1 MAKSTNQI
9 PMPESFGRLYIASK
23 AHLGGIKLTNKM
35 SRYIFGQRQDKIN
48 IFDLEQ
54 TWEKMILAARA
65 CAAVKRT
72 ESIVAISGKT
82 FGRKPVLKFAE
93 AISCKP
99 YTGRFIPG
107 SFTNTNIKGS
117 VEPRLIVVS
126 DPIADKQAIMESS
139 KVNCPVIAF
148 CNTDADLSFIDI
160 AIPINNRSP
169 HAIGVCFFIL
179 GRLINYIKS
188 GADLEANIKEVEL
201 FFYRDASELESLLA
215 EQNAE
220 KMLEFTNFDNQPDNE
235 ADFGQ
240 AVAETPLED
249 SGDWN

>member
-1 MAKSTNQI
+1 MAKLSNQI
-9 PMPESFGRLYIASK
+9 LMPESFGRLYIASK
-23 AHLGGIKLTNKM
+23 AHLGGIKLASKM
-35 SRYIFGQRQDKIN
+35 SRYIFGQRPDSIN

-54 TWEKMILAARA
+54 TWEKMILAART
-65 CAAVKRT
+65 CAAIKRT
-72 ESIVAISGKT
+72 ESIVAISAKT

-93 AISCKP
+93 ATSCKP

-117 VEPRLIVVS
+117 VEPRLVIVS
-126 DPIADKQAIMESS
+126 DPVADHQAIVEAS

-148 CNTDADLSFIDI
+148 CNTDADLSFVDI

-169 HAIGVCFFIL
+169 HAIGVGFFIL
-179 GRLINYIKS
+179 SRLINYMKS
-188 GADLEANIKEVEL
+188 GIDLEANIKEVEL

-220 KMLEFTNFDNQPDNE
+220 KALEFSNFDNQQGNE
-235 ADFGQ
+235 TDFGQ
-240 AVAETPLED
+240 AAAEMPQED